1 MPGPLPA
8 FRPVF
13 PAEFL
18 ELARRT
24 AVRRTIGFQL
34 RQRAELVLLLHE
46 QPRLRNAEAGER
58 VGLHPDSVRHWRRRW
73 ARGEFRLDDRPGRG
87 RKPGFS
93 PPGPSRHQGHRL

>member
-1 MPGPLPA
+1 MPGPPPA

-18 ELARRT
+18 GQARR
-24 AVRRTIGFQL
+24 ASRRRTVRFQL
-34 RQRAELVLLLHE
+34 RQRAELALLLHRD
-46 QPRLRNAEAGER
+46 PGLSNVEAGHR

-73 ARGEFRLDDRPGRG
+73 AGGDFALDDRPGRG

-93 PPGPSRHQGHRL
+93 PPG